1 MVVAHKDYRN
11 ATIVF
16 DGLNLQNV
24 TDYDGW
30 ARQNFWNNNLLF
42 VLNWFAGI
50 SFAWYLTFQ
59 NIEQDQLLKNIKIVQ
74 THQILLDSTNI
85 LNIRLFWN
93 WMESLAKVRP
103 VIVQI
108 ILKLYILISI
118 SGEECIFYLEH

>member
-42 VLNWFAGI
+42 V
-50 SFAWYLTFQ
+50 
-59 NIEQDQLLKNIKIVQ
+59 
-74 THQILLDSTNI
+74 
-85 LNIRLFWN
+85 
-93 WMESLAKVRP
+93 
-103 VIVQI
+103 
-108 ILKLYILISI
+108 
-118 SGEECIFYLEH
+118 